1 MQQKKIIKNS
11 NIVPRA
17 SYIFDVGPMLLPFKN
32 GPMNVV
38 ISLDEF

>member
-1 MQQKKIIKNS
+1 MQKNKKIIKNY
-11 NIVPRA
+11 NFPRT

-32 GPMNVV
+32 CPMNFL